1 MLGSIYFMQEQGFFS
16 GNGNTSSIK
25 IEDAYFNFGA
35 VSVLNGVSL
44 NVEAGQSLA
53 LLGPSGCGK
62 TTLLRSIAGLEKLD
76 AGVITIDGHVVTSP
90 NCFISAEKRRI
101 GMVFQEGAL
110 FPHLT
115 VAENVRFGLKN
126 DSNNEHLV
134 KDVLDMVGLLKM
146 ADRTPDRLS
155 GGERQRVALARAL
168 APEPSVLLLDEPF
181 ASLDTSMRVQLRAE
195 VKQLLNDLEIT
206 SLFVTHDQD
215 EAFVLGDEIAVMN
228 EGKILQV
235 GSTNL
240 IYEQPVDSW
249 VAKFVGDANLI
260 SGSTTKD
267 HVVTPVGIVPL
278 SAQMDCA
285 TGSSVDVLVRPE
297 CLQIEAGRDWTVS
310 SVEFYGHDSMY
321 VLEQDMGITLQVRS
335 FSTPLYKVGERVSVR
350 YAGPPTIA
358 YNS

>member
-1 MLGSIYFMQEQGFFS
+1 MQKQGFFS
-16 GNGNTSSIK
+16 ENVNTSGIK
-25 IEDAYFNFGA
+25 IEDAYFSFGA
-35 VSVLNGVSL
+35 VDILRGVTF
-44 NVEAGQSLA
+44 NIKAGQSIA

-62 TTLLRSIAGLEKLD
+62 TTLLRSIAGLERLD
-76 AGVITIDGHVVTSP
+76 DGVITIDGHVVTSP
-90 NCFISAEKRRI
+90 DFFVPAEKRRV
-101 GMVFQEGAL
+101 GMVFQDGAL

-126 DSNNEHLV
+126 NFDNDYRVQNI
-134 KDVLDMVGLLKM
+134 LDMVGLLKM

-168 APEPSVLLLDEPF
+168 APEPSILLLDEPF

-195 VKQLLNDLEIT
+195 VKQLLNELEIT

-228 EGKILQV
+228 KGKILQV

-240 IYEQPVDSW
+240 IYEQPVDPW

-260 SGSTTKD
+260 SGSVNKD
-267 HVVTPVGIVPL
+267 HVVTPVGTVPL
-278 SAQMDCA
+278 SAQLDCT

-297 CLQIEAGRDWTVS
+297 CLQIEAGRDWTVL

-321 VLEQDMGITLQVRS
+321 VLEQDIGTTLQVRS
-335 FSTPLYKVGERVSVR
+335 FSTPLHKIGERVSVR
-350 YAGPPTIA
+350 YVGPSTIA

>member
-1 MLGSIYFMQEQGFFS
+1 MQEQGFLS

-25 IEDAYFNFGA
+25 IEDAYFNFNT
-35 VSVLNGVSL
+35 VSVLRGVSL
-44 NVEAGQSLA
+44 NVEAGQSIA

-76 AGVITIDGHVVTSP
+76 AGVITIDGNVVTSP
-90 NCFISAEKRRI
+90 NCFVPAEKRRV

-240 IYEQPVDSW
+240 IYEQPVDS
-249 VAKFVGDANLI
+249 
-260 SGSTTKD
+260 
-267 HVVTPVGIVPL
+267 
-278 SAQMDCA
+278 
-285 TGSSVDVLVRPE
+285 
-297 CLQIEAGRDWTVS
+297 
-310 SVEFYGHDSMY
+310 
-321 VLEQDMGITLQVRS
+321 
-335 FSTPLYKVGERVSVR
+335 
-350 YAGPPTIA
+350 
-358 YNS
+358 